1 MKISIIGGGTAG
13 WISAIIIKSKYPNMD
28 VTLIEN
34 MIQGTVGVGESTT
47 VAFTE
52 FLRQCIPNWADFW
65 SETSS
70 MPKLTKRF
78 INWNG
83 LGSDF
88 YCPIDGSITQSEEI
102 DHFTYLLL
110 KENKDASLSS
120 LSRNFHKNNILD
132 IGLDGN
138 IYLPLPACH
147 LDVLKTSI
155 FLRNAGRN
163 KNINHIEGKV
173 TQVKRNKETNDVISV
188 VYNHHDTK
196 KEEEH
201 FADFWIDASG
211 FSRILSR
218 KVPFNSFSKYLPVNK
233 SISAILLRDGSYKST
248 TTSTAAS
255 SGWIWDIPTSKN
267 RSVGYV
273 YCDKYQ
279 TKEEAQLE
287 LEKYIGYRVSEYRY
301 HEFESGMLENVWNDN
316 VLSVGLCG
324 SFLEPLQATSI
335 HTTVTQISIFA
346 SQCIKSTYENMDKPI
361 SRKIYNK
368 YIRDMIIDFR
378 NLVNLNY
385 SGKGLDTDFWKNI
398 ILTDEVKDIIQL
410 CNERLITKY
419 DFKNYEGAAGL
430 GIWMTILSGI
440 KHIPNEVIEEY
451 EKIEPNWYEYAKT
464 EFNRVQDKFNKI
476 IPERMSNENFEAMI
490 N

>member
-1 MKISIIGGGTAG
+1 M
-13 WISAIIIKSKYPNMD
+13 
-28 VTLIEN
+28 
-34 MIQGTVGVGESTT
+34 
-47 VAFTE
+47 
-52 FLRQCIPNWADFW
+52 CI
-65 SETSS
+65 
-70 MPKLTKRF
+70 
-78 INWNG
+78 
-83 LGSDF
+83 
-88 YCPIDGSITQSEEI
+88 
-102 DHFTYLLL
+102 
-110 KENKDASLSS
+110 
-120 LSRNFHKNNILD
+120 
-132 IGLDGN
+132 
-138 IYLPLPACH
+138 
-147 LDVLKTSI
+147 
-155 FLRNAGRN
+155 
-163 KNINHIEGKV
+163 
-173 TQVKRNKETNDVISV
+173 
-188 VYNHHDTK
+188 
-196 KEEEH
+196 
-201 FADFWIDASG
+201 
-211 FSRILSR
+211 
-218 KVPFNSFSKYLPVNK
+218 
-233 SISAILLRDGSYKST
+233 RDS
-248 TTSTAAS
+248 
-255 SGWIWDIPTSKN
+255 
-267 RSVGYV
+267 
-273 YCDKYQ
+273 
-279 TKEEAQLE
+279 
-287 LEKYIGYRVSEYRY
+287 RY

-335 HTTVTQISIFA
+335 HTTVTQVSIFA

-368 YIRDMIIDFR
+368 YISDMIIDFR

-464 EFNRVQDKFNKI
+464 EFNQLQDKFNKI